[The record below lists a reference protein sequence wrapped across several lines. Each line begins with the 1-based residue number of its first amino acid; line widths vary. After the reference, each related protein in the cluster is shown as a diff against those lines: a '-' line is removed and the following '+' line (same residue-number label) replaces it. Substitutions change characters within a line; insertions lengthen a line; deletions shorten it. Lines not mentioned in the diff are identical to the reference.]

1 MSDDDPAYGG
11 IDADFLLDEDI
22 AVRRLLERSAPAA
35 AAGRVVD
42 DACALIAAV
51 RARGGQGGPLRALVE
66 HYDLATPEG
75 VVLMCLAEAL
85 LRIPDAA
92 TAEALIAD
100 RLGAGDWERHLG
112 ASESWFV
119 NASTWALMLGA
130 RAAGIQH
137 VAEGTTPERLLARLE
152 APVLRGA
159 LRRAMR
165 LMAASYVMG
174 ANIDGAIARSR
185 GGDFAGCRFSFDM
198 LGEAALG
205 EPDCARYAEA
215 YASAIARV
223 GGMVDAALPPAQRDG
238 VSVKLSALCA
248 RFEPAQREGAVPLL
262 ARRLGALAR
271 AAREAGIALTV
282 DAEEAER
289 LALTLAVFARVY
301 RDPALGD
308 WDGLGI
314 AVQAYHKRAPA
325 VIEALADLAATAGRT
340 IPVRL
345 VKGAYWDTEIKRAQ
359 AQGLDD
365 FPVYT
370 RKRNTDLAYL
380 VCARALIGHAPRL
393 YPQFATHNAHTLSWV
408 VQHAGRRAIELQ
420 RLHGMGEALYAALAE
435 RGPRPP
441 CRVYAPVGAHAELL
455 PYLVRRLL
463 ENGAN
468 TSFVNRVLDEELPVA
483 ELAADPA
490 ARVAADAPLHRHAAI
505 RRPRL
510 VTAPARLRARAC
522 NFADE
527 AALAPLFEAVA
538 AARGG
543 GHRAAPLI
551 DGVSRPGAP
560 RAVFCAAQ
568 RDLRIGTVEDADAAR
583 ARQALDVAAAAFPA
597 WCMTRAAER
606 AALLERAAD
615 DLEAALPEFT
625 ALVVLEAGKT
635 LRDAHDDVREAVD
648 FLRYY
653 AAEARRTL
661 DGEQTLPGPAGEHNR
676 LRLRGRG
683 VFVCISPWNFPV
695 AIFTGQVA
703 AALVAGNSVVAKPA
717 EQTSL
722 VAARLVRLLLDA
734 GIPPAVLACVPGDG
748 ATLGA
753 ALLDDPRVAGVAF
766 TGSTATAGDIARRL
780 AARDGPLVPLIAE
793 TGGLNAMIVDSS
805 ALPEQVVR
813 DAAVSAFGS
822 AGQRCSALRLLCVQ
836 EEVAARIL
844 ALLREHVSCWVMG
857 DPARRETDL
866 GPLIDGP
873 AREAVERYVDA
884 CRAAGRAV
892 WRAPLA
898 APGGAFVAPAII
910 ELAQVA
916 DLGQEVFG
924 PVLHV
929 VRFRA
934 DGWEALVGDIN
945 ALGYGLTLGVH
956 SRIASRAQ
964 AIAERARVGNVYLNR
979 DMVGAVVGCQ
989 PFGGMGRS
997 GTGPKAGGPHY
1008 LGRFTVE
1015 QTVSDNT
1022 AAIGGNAALLGGAG

>member
-1 MSDDDPAYGG
+1 MSDDDPAAFEL
-11 IDADFLLDEDI
+11 DADFLLDEDI
-22 AVRRLLERSAPAA
+22 AVTRLLARAGPAA
-35 AAGRVVD
+35 ARTQAVA
-42 DACALIAAV
+42 DACALIEAV
-51 RARGGQGGPLRALVE
+51 RARGGQGGPLRALAE
-66 HYDLATPEG
+66 HYDLSTPEG

-85 LRIPDAA
+85 LRIPDAT

-130 RAAGIQH
+130 RGAGVLHAASG
-137 VAEGTTPERLLARLE
+137 AAPERLLARLE
-152 APVLRGA
+152 APVLRAA

-174 ANIDGAIARSR
+174 ASIDGALARAR

-205 EPDCARYAEA
+205 EPDCERYANA
-215 YASAIARV
+215 YAAAIARV
-223 GGMVDAALPPAQRDG
+223 GGDVDVALPPAQRDG
-238 VSVKLSALCA
+238 VSVKLSALCP
-248 RFEPAQREGAVPLL
+248 RFEPAQRERAVTALV
-262 ARRLGALAR
+262 RRLGALAR

-289 LALTLAVFARVY
+289 LALTMTVFARVY
-301 RDPALGD
+301 RDPALRD

-314 AVQAYHKRAPA
+314 AVQAYQKRAPS
-325 VIEALADLAATAGRT
+325 VIEALARLAAAVGRT

-359 AQGLDD
+359 QQGLDD

-380 VCARALIGHAPRL
+380 VCARALIDHAPHL
-393 YPQFATHNAHTLSWV
+393 YAQFATHNAHTLSWV
-408 VQHAGRRAIELQ
+408 VRQAAGRAIELQ
-420 RLHGMGEALYAALAE
+420 RLHGMGEALYAAQAE
-435 RGPRPP
+435 RGPAPP

-468 TSFVNRVLDEELPVA
+468 TSFVNRVLDDDLPVA
-483 ELAADPA
+483 ELAADPL
-490 ARVAADAPLHRHAAI
+490 ARVAADAPSHRHPAI

-510 VTAPARLRARAC
+510 VTAPARLRARAF
-522 NFADE
+522 NFADD
-527 AALAPLFEAVA
+527 AALAPLFGALD
-538 AARGG
+538 AARSG

-551 DGVSRPGAP
+551 DGASQPGAP
-560 RAVFCAAQ
+560 RAVFAAAQ
-568 RDLRIGTVEDADAAR
+568 RDVRIGTVEDADRAA
-583 ARQALDVAAAAFPA
+583 ALEALDVAAAAFPA
-597 WCMTRAAER
+597 WCATRVAYR
-606 AALLERAAD
+606 ASLLERAAD
-615 DLEAALPEFT
+615 DLEASLAEFT

-661 DGEQTLPGPAGEHNR
+661 GGDQALPGPAGEHNR
-676 LRLRGRG
+676 LRLLGRG

-703 AALVAGNSVVAKPA
+703 AALAAGNCVVAKPA

-722 VAARLVRLLLDA
+722 VAARLTRLLLDA
-734 GIPPAVLACVPGDG
+734 GVPPAVLACVPGNG
-748 ATLGA
+748 AALGA
-753 ALLDDPRVAGVAF
+753 ALLDDARVAGVAF
-766 TGSTATAGDIARRL
+766 TGSTATARDIACRL
-780 AARDGPLVPLIAE
+780 AAREGPLVPLIAE

-805 ALPEQVVR
+805 ALAEQVVR

-836 EEVAARIL
+836 EQAAPRIL
-844 ALLREHVSCWVMG
+844 ALLREHVSSWVMG

-866 GPLIDGP
+866 GPLIDDP
-873 AREAVERYVDA
+873 ARDTVERYVDA

-898 APGGAFVAPAII
+898 APGGAFVAPTII
-910 ELAQVA
+910 ELAGVA
-916 DLGQEVFG
+916 ELVQEVFG

-929 VRFRA
+929 VRFSA
-934 DGWEALVGDIN
+934 DALDELVTGIN

-964 AIAERARVGNVYLNR
+964 AIADRARVGNVYLNR
-979 DMVGAVVGCQ
+979 DMVGAVVGSQ
-989 PFGGMGRS
+989 PFGGMGLS

-1008 LGRFTVE
+1008 LARFVVE

>member
-1 MSDDDPAYGG
+1 MSDDDPAGG
-11 IDADFLLDEDI
+11 DIDTAFLLDEDV
-22 AVRRLLERSAPAA
+22 AVSRLLERAAPAA
-35 AAGRVVD
+35 LGAQAVD

-51 RARGGQGGPLRALVE
+51 RASGGQGGPLRALVE
-66 HYDLATPEG
+66 HYDLSTPEG

-130 RAAGIQH
+130 RGAGLQH
-137 VAEGTTPERLLARLE
+137 AVEGSAPERLLARLE
-152 APVLRGA
+152 APVLRVA

-174 ANIDGAIARSR
+174 ANIDDAIARAR
-185 GGDFAGCRFSFDM
+185 GDDFTGCRFSFDM

-205 EPDCARYAEA
+205 EPDCERYAAA
-215 YASAIARV
+215 YATAIARV
-223 GGMVDAALPPAQRDG
+223 GSMVDAALPSAQRDG
-238 VSVKLSALCA
+238 VSVKLSVLCA
-248 RFEPAQREGAVPLL
+248 RFEPAQRERAMPLL

-282 DAEEAER
+282 DAEEADR
-289 LALTLAVFARVY
+289 LALTLAVFTRVY

-314 AVQAYHKRAPA
+314 AVQAYQKRAPA
-325 VIEALADLAATAGRT
+325 AIEALARLAAATGRT

-359 AQGLDD
+359 EQGLDD

-380 VCARALIGHAPRL
+380 VCAHALIGHAPRL

-408 VQHAGRRAIELQ
+408 VRHAGQQAIELQ

-468 TSFVNRVLDEELPVA
+468 TSFVNRVLDDDLPVA
-483 ELAADPA
+483 ELAADPV
-490 ARVAADAPLHRHAAI
+490 ARVAADAPTHRHPAI

-522 NFADE
+522 NFADD
-527 AALAPLFEAVA
+527 AALAPLFAA
-538 AARGG
+538 IGAARGG

-551 DGVSRPGAP
+551 DGERRPGTP

-568 RDLRIGTVEDADAAR
+568 RDMRIGTVEDADAAI

-597 WCMTRAAER
+597 WCRTRASER

-661 DGEQTLPGPAGEHNR
+661 DGEQTLPGPAGDRNY

-695 AIFTGQVA
+695 AIFIGQVA
-703 AALVAGNSVVAKPA
+703 AALAAGNCVVAKPA

-722 VAARLVRLLLDA
+722 VAARLSGLLLEA

-753 ALLDDPRVAGVAF
+753 ALLDDARVAGVAF

-780 AARDGPLVPLIAE
+780 VARDGPLVPLIAE

-836 EEVAARIL
+836 EEAAPRIL
-844 ALLREHVSCWVMG
+844 GLLREHVACWVMG

-866 GPLIDGP
+866 GPLIDDA

-884 CRAAGRAV
+884 CRAAGHAV

-898 APGGAFVAPAII
+898 APGGAFVAPTII

-916 DLGQEVFG
+916 ELGREVFG

-934 DGWEALVGDIN
+934 EALDALVRDIN

-956 SRIASRAQ
+956 SRIAGRAQ
-964 AIAERARVGNVYLNR
+964 AIAEHARVGNVYINR

-989 PFGGMGRS
+989 PFGGMGLS

-1008 LGRFTVE
+1008 LARFAVE
-1015 QTVSDNT
+1015 QTLSDNT
-1022 AAIGGNAALLGGAG
+1022 AAIGGNAALLGGVD